1 MIGAFDFQ
9 GRNLAIIGPKSPSV
23 SAHIS
28 SICDA
33 KEIPYIDTYMDI
45 EAKTS
50 NVNLYPT
57 QDTLSK
63 LLIETVNR
71 SEWIDF
77 TILYEAPFYVKRIA
91 PILEEKSFK
100 GIITV
105 QPLQVGSSF
114 RNVLKKV
121 KDMGS
126 RSINIIIECSI
137 EHLTEILEQ
146 VNQIQYFREKK
157 RRRRSKNCLIN
168 DCLYRLSKLDFS
180 HQIAISL

>member
-1 MIGAFDFQ
+1 MIEVFVLQ
-9 GRNLAIIGPKSPSV
+9 GINLAIIGPKSPSV

-50 NVNLYPT
+50 NVNLYPS

-63 LLIETVNR
+63 LLIEAVNK

-77 TILYEAPFYVKRIA
+77 TILYEAPYYVKRIA
-91 PILEEKSFK
+91 PILGEKSFK

-105 QPLQVGSSF
+105 QPLQVGSNF
-114 RNVLKKV
+114 RSVLKRV
-121 KDMGS
+121 IDMGS

-146 VNQIQYFREKK
+146 VKRIYYFENRKQKQKK
-157 RRRRSKNCLIN
+157 Q
-168 DCLYRLSKLDFS
+168 KLV
-180 HQIAISL
+180 Q